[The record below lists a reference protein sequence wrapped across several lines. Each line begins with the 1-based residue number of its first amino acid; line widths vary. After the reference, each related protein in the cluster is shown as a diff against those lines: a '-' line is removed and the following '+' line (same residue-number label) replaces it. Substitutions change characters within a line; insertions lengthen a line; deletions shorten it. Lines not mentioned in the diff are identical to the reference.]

1 MSKVDI
7 AFLKILVNRFIEFD
21 FDDKNQEIK
30 IIEIITKYI
39 NINFNKNLFFY
50 IYRKLSKF
58 FRINENFKD
67 IKYIQKFEKVFEIW
81 KLLIL
86 I

>member
-30 IIEIITKYI
+30 IIEIITKCI
-39 NINFNKNLFFY
+39 NIYFNKNLFFY

-58 FRINENFKD
+58 FRRNENFKD
-67 IKYIQKFEKVFEIW
+67 IKYIHKFEKVFEIW